1 MPRSCPPPK
10 STPVGDGERTASS
23 SPVPLGPP
31 NLWALAARVVA
42 PDCAKD
48 TGMWPTACTASICTG
63 VACPAAADTTSLMG
77 WMVPVSLLAHMQ
89 LTNAAGVSNVS
100 PTPTIPEGETGS
112 QLTSAPAPAASPRTV
127 SNAAGCSMD
136 ELTMRRESL
145 ARYSPWMAMLSAS
158 VPDAVKITS
167 MGSQSSSK
175 AISSR
180 ACSRAARARRP
191 VAYCPPGLSSVDA
204 SNHASRAQSRMGVV
218 AAWSR

>member
-1 MPRSCPPPK
+1 MAYGLHGVDMHGGSLPGGGRHNV
-10 STPVGDGERTASS
+10 TDGLDGASF
-23 SPVPLGPP
+23 V
-31 NLWALAARVVA
+31 
-42 PDCAKD
+42 
-48 TGMWPTACTASICTG
+48 
-63 VACPAAADTTSLMG
+63 
-77 WMVPVSLLAHMQ
+77 LAHMQ

-167 MGSQSSSK
+167 MGSQFSNE
-175 AISSR
+175 AMSSR
-180 ACSRAARARRP
+180 ACSRAARRGACCVLPTR
-191 VAYCPPGLSSVDA
+191 VEQC
-204 SNHASRAQSRMGVV
+204 
-218 AAWSR
+218 